1 MWKVC
6 DGECGRVVMVRV
18 REGCDGEC
26 VDGRFVM
33 VSVGGL

>member
-1 MWKVC
+1 MWEVC
-6 DGECGRVVMVRV
+6 DGECG